1 MFRHHPRGFTPLS
14 TPTESE
20 TSESKTPTRACVA
33 LYAVANDQVDPV
45 NRDEYLTRHIRYL
58 EELHQAGQV
67 LLAGSFTDLDNT
79 LDGFALFA
87 TPDKDEVQRLVDAD
101 PAVGPMLNVT
111 VRNWTALIGAERF
124 PRPGE
129 PGREKVEQTIH
140 RLFVAGVT
148 ARDPKA
154 YFDRTYHPSVTI
166 HEAPSLPYGGDYHGL
181 EGAAE
186 HALAFTRTWDGLQ
199 SAEQRNMTPRIVATD
214 SEAFVIWTL
223 RGQRPND
230 AAVTEFPALSHY
242 QFQEGRVIESRMYLF
257 DSAAVNTF
265 VRKPGNQ

>member
-111 VRNWTALIGAERF
+111 VHSWTALVGAERL

-148 ARDPKA
+148 ARDPEA
-154 YFDRTYHPSVTI
+154 YFHRTYHPSVTI

-199 SAEQRNMTPRIVATD
+199 SAEQRDMTPRIVAAD

>member
-1 MFRHHPRGFTPLS
+1 MS

-20 TSESKTPTRACVA
+20 TSESETCTRAYVA
-33 LYAVANDQVDPV
+33 LYAVVNDHVDPV
-45 NRDEYLTRHIRYL
+45 DRDEYFARHVRYL
-58 EELHQAGQV
+58 EDLDQAGHV
-67 LLAGSFTDLDNT
+67 LLAGSFTDLGNT

-87 TPDKDEVQRLVDAD
+87 TPDEDEVQKLVDAD
-101 PAVGPMLNVT
+101 PAVGPILNVT
-111 VRNWTALIGAERF
+111 VHSWTALVGAERL

-129 PGREKVEQTIH
+129 PGRDKVQQTIH
-140 RLFVAGVT
+140 RLFVAGVM

-154 YFDRTYHPSVTI
+154 YFDRTYHPSVAI

-199 SAEQRNMTPRIVATD
+199 SAEQRDMTPRIVATD

-265 VRKPGNQ
+265 VRKRGNQ